1 MVQRARRI
9 VQFALILWAAFLT
22 PAMAAEKPVHIV
34 ALGDSLVAGF
44 GLPAEATF
52 TVRLARA
59 LRDKGI
65 AAEIVN
71 AGVSGDT
78 ATGGLARLDWSVPD
92 GTDAVIVSL
101 GGNDVLRGI
110 EPKVT
115 REALD
120 QIVRRLKERGIAVLL
135 AGMRAP
141 PNMGPDYVQ
150 AFEAI
155 YPDLAAKHGVVFY
168 PFILDG
174 VAADQRM
181 NQRDGIHPNEAGV
194 NAIVGGILP
203 KVLDLV
209 ARVRARTGQ

>member
-1 MVQRARRI
+1 L
-9 VQFALILWAAFLT
+9 ALLLWAVLLA
-22 PAMAAEKPVHIV
+22 PALAVEKPLRIV
-34 ALGDSLVAGF
+34 ALGDSLIAGF

-52 TVRLARA
+52 TARLAHA
-59 LRDKGI
+59 LKEKGI

-92 GTDAVIVSL
+92 GIDAVIVSL
-101 GGNDVLRGI
+101 GGNDMLRGI

-120 QIVRRLKERGIAVLL
+120 AIVRRLKERGIAVLL

-141 PNMGPDYVQ
+141 PNMGPHYVQ

-194 NAIVGGILP
+194 NAIVAGILP
-203 KVLDLV
+203 KVLELV
-209 ARVRARTGQ
+209 AQARARRVK